1 MLKLPNMTTTSKICL
16 ASFIKIAKYHDHDHD
31 TYAADDGEH
40 W

>member
-16 ASFIKIAKYHDHDHD
+16 VSFVKIAQADDHD

-40 W
+40 